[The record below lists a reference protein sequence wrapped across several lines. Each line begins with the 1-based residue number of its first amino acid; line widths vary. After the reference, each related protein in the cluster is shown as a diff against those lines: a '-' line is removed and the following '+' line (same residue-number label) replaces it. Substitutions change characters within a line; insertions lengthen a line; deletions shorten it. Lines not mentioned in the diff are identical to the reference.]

1 MSGGSHNYVC
11 YDIEEQLC
19 GKMHDLELDELM
31 KDIAELAHDLEWWD
45 SADHSEEV
53 YRETVLKFKRKWF
66 QSSREQRLKVYV
78 DQTLEKQRS
87 ELYSLIGVKVGDS
100 VPAADVA
107 PVVHGKWKATGTFKV
122 ADYNYTVVEQRCS
135 ACGHCSIRFKNKAE
149 SNYCP
154 KCGSKMD
161 EEEHNNV

>member
-1 MSGGSHNYVC
+1 M
-11 YDIEEQLC
+11 
-19 GKMHDLELDELM
+19 
-31 KDIAELAHDLEWWD
+31 AEYIDRTALGIGYADPKVFINPAH
-45 SADHSEEV
+45 ADGWNTAIQIINEA
-53 YRETVLKFKRKWF
+53 
-66 QSSREQRLKVYV
+66 
-78 DQTLEKQRS
+78 
-87 ELYSLIGVKVGDS
+87 
-100 VPAADVA
+100 PAADVA

-154 KCGSKMD
+154 KCGAKMD